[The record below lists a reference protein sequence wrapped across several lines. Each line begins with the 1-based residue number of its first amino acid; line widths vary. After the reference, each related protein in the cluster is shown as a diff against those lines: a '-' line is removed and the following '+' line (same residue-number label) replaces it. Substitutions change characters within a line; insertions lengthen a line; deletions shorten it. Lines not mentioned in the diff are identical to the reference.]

1 MFFLSYDILRV
12 QYISKVIKILD
23 QPDQEELDFVY

>member
-12 QYISKVIKILD
+12 QYISKLIKILD

>member
-12 QYISKVIKILD
+12 QYISKLIKILD
-23 QPDQEELDFVY
+23 QPDQEELDFMY